1 MADIVR
7 RIPWEISNSGSVGS
21 GGLYALQDVEYDYA
35 VGGIPFLSATRDQ
48 WPYTEGMAP
57 IRKEQFDSF
66 AEPGEQSLQG
76 WWLRSQSDFG
86 QGAGVLYQDPDQ
98 TNTYLRQHN
107 TRFHDSL
114 GIDSWS
120 PGNLKLLRDS
130 SVKLANVNP
139 APLMVRGYVDAGG
152 VDSYWQMDAT
162 TLTKV
167 TDAGTTAI
175 TDGSG
180 TNRWITSSGST
191 YWLAKD
197 NGLWSGTDAGAAVQ
211 SYTAA
216 IDMVEFVKAR
226 LIGSSGAALYVLLPT
241 GGGPALPTPF
251 YTHTNPNFRWT
262 SICDGPNAI
271 YAAGNDSTTGY
282 IFKFTLD
289 TQGGVPTF
297 TGGVITAVLP
307 QGERVNTIYS
317 YLGTFVGIA
326 TTKGFRVG
334 LFDNNGDINYG
345 PLLFN
350 ITGGCTGIVGFD
362 QYMFVGSMLQHDG
375 SSGLYRIDLGEQVQA
390 STTSSPLRYAYS
402 RDIYLNG
409 AVGAITTV
417 TMFGASDRKVYSVIG
432 SGSALEAA
440 TTLVPQ
446 GYLLTGRIRFNT
458 EEPKLFKFFSIR
470 TPPLV
475 GDLEVSI
482 LPEGGGEI
490 PYVTYGPSFAP
501 GQGDIATPDP
511 PGPQNWIELRFTLKR
526 NGTNTSTGAV
536 MNGWQVKALPGSIR
550 QRIITHT
557 FLLFDE
563 ETDKGG
569 QRNGYDGYARARL
582 EQFKEIARKG
592 DVVVFQELADATSA
606 LVVIDDWK
614 YTQLAP
620 PGTNRAALGGY
631 LTAVMRT
638 VAEAA

>member
-7 RIPWEISNSGSVGS
+7 RIPFELSSSGSSGT

-35 VGGIPFLSATRDQ
+35 LGGIPFLSATRDQ

-107 TRFHDSL
+107 TRFNDSL
-114 GIDSWS
+114 GIDSWT
-120 PGNLKLLRDS
+120 PGNLKLLRNS
-130 SVKLANVNP
+130 AVKVANVNP
-139 APLMVRGYVDAGG
+139 APLMVRGFVDGTG

-162 TLTKV
+162 TLNKV
-167 TDAGTTAI
+167 TDAATTAI
-175 TDGSG
+175 TDGAG

-197 NGLWSGTDAGAAVQ
+197 NGLWTGVDAGAATQVF
-211 SYTAA
+211 ANP

-226 LIGSSGAALYVLLPT
+226 VVVSSGPSLYAITGAVLP
-241 GGGPALPTPF
+241 GAF
-251 YTHTNPNFRWT
+251 FTHTNPNFKWT
-262 SICDGPNAI
+262 SIADGPNAI

-289 TQGGVPTF
+289 TTGGVPTL
-297 TGGVITAVLP
+297 TGGMTTAIMP
-307 QGERVNTIYS
+307 TGERINTIYS
-317 YLGTFVGIA
+317 YIGTFMGIA
-326 TTKGFRVG
+326 TSKGFRVAQ
-334 LFDNNGDINYG
+334 FDSNGDVNFG
-345 PLLFN
+345 PLLFT
-350 ITGGCTGIVGFD
+350 ITGGCTGIAGFD
-362 QYMFVGSMLQHDG
+362 HYMFTGSILQHDG
-375 SSGLYRIDLGEQVQA
+375 SSGLYRIDLGEQVQGT
-390 STTSSPLRYAYS
+390 STASPLRYAYA
-402 RDIYLNG
+402 RDLYLSG
-409 AVGAITTV
+409 AVGAITSV
-417 TMFGASDRKVYSVIG
+417 TLLGASDRKVYSVIG

-440 TTLVPQ
+440 STLIPE

-475 GDLEVSI
+475 GELEVNM

-501 GQGDIATPDP
+501 GQGDISTPQP
-511 PGPQNWIELRFTLKR
+511 PGPQNWIELKFILRR
-526 NGTNTSTGAV
+526 NVSNTSTGAV

-557 FLLFDE
+557 FQLFDS

-569 QRNGYDGYARARL
+569 QRNGYDGYARDRL
-582 EQFKEIARKG
+582 EAFKELARKG
-592 DVVVFQELADATSA
+592 DVVTFQELADNTSA

-620 PGTNRAALGGY
+620 PGPNRAALGGY